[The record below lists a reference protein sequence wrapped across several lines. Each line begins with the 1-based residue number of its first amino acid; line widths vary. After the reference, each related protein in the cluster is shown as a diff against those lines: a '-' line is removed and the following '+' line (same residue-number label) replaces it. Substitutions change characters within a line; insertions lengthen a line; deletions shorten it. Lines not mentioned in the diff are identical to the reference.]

1 MVVVLPA
8 PLGPRNPVTSPDCAV
23 KEMPLTAVTS
33 PYFLTRFST
42 SIMKELSSVRERPV
56 GRAERL
62 WEIESYRPHKRGHYS
77 AQIKHGGRANHNSA
91 REKTR
96 PREGVYTDFTL
107 GLTTSH
113 RQIRR
118 TTTPV

>member
-33 PYFLTRFST
+33 PYFFTRFST
-42 SIMKELSSVRERPV
+42 SIIRKSPLSANDLPDEL
-56 GRAERL
+56 ERL
-62 WEIESYRPHKRGHYS
+62 CEMKLYRPHKRGHYS
-77 AQIKHGGRANHNSA
+77 AQIMQRGRANKKRQ
-91 REKTR
+91 REKTL
-96 PREGVYTDFTL
+96 PHGGVYTDFTL

-113 RQIRR
+113 R
-118 TTTPV
+118 

>member
-42 SIMKELSSVRERPV
+42 SIIRISPLSANGLPDEL
-56 GRAERL
+56 ERL
-62 WEIESYRPHKRGHYS
+62 CEIEVVSPTQNEGIIARTLRRG
-77 AQIKHGGRANHNSA
+77 AGSA
-91 REKTR
+91 RR
-96 PREGVYTDFTL
+96 PSRGKIAPR
-107 GLTTSH
+107 G
-113 RQIRR
+113 
-118 TTTPV
+118 